1 MSAEKAVAGAAG
13 GLEPWSA
20 AVKRGRGRP
29 RKERVVPSAEGSALL
44 EAQAVIDAP
53 EAGPQEKAEKPTAL
67 FAARRAPRDSLR
79 ALGERWLDEL
89 YAVRGLSPMT
99 VDSYRQDI
107 ASLSSFMEESGAEN
121 CTAKEALSRL
131 DDEQLLLF
139 VVWLRR
145 RGDGKRTL
153 ARRLSCL
160 RGFLGWCVEQGLM
173 SGNPAELLDGPKLP
187 RVLPNVLSR
196 QEVLSLIDAPDRRT
210 KLGRRDHAML
220 ELMYASGLRVSEL
233 VNLRP
238 LDIDLQAGT
247 VRVFGKGRKE
257 RLVPMHAR
265 AVAVMDEYLR
275 SVRPDF
281 MPQDSR
287 VFLNRSGHGL
297 TRQAVWKLI
306 RRYALDARIGRDI
319 SPHTLRHT
327 FATHLLEGGADLR
340 TVQILLGH
348 SDLAATELYT
358 HVRSDLLEDVYR
370 RCHPRNA
377 FHPEAGDAPADGGQ
391 DEPSGPEAEASAADP
406 AGGGV
411 SAPSEAAPSEA
422 ADFGDP
428 ALSGLDAA
436 NIDAPVPSGRDF
448 ADAGVRSGGP
458 AGTGSVSGQQGH
470 GRTARAASGSS
481 GRDFASSAPSEAA
494 SPAADGASS
503 AD

>member
-1 MSAEKAVAGAAG
+1 MRGALPRKRRFGMAAEKEGTVP
-13 GLEPWSA
+13 GLEPWTA
-20 AVKRGRGRP
+20 PVKRGRGRP
-29 RKERVVPSAEGSALL
+29 RKTRAPEPEKSAVL

-53 EAGPQEKAEKPTAL
+53 SSSQEEEKKEKPTAF
-67 FAARRAPRDSLR
+67 FAAKSAPSDSLR

-89 YAVRGLSPMT
+89 FAVRGLSPMT

-107 ASLSSFMEESGAEN
+107 ASLATFLEESGAEKL
-121 CTAKEALSRL
+121 TARQALSSL

-160 RGFLGWCVEQGLM
+160 RGFLGWCVDQGLM

-196 QEVLSLIDAPDRRT
+196 EEVMRLLDAPDRHSR
-210 KLGRRDHAML
+210 LGRRDRAML

-238 LDIDLQAGT
+238 LDIDLQSGV

-257 RLVPMHAR
+257 RIVPMHAR
-265 AVAVMDEYLR
+265 AVAVMEDYLNN
-275 SVRPDF
+275 VRPDF

-287 VFLNRSGHGL
+287 IFLNRSGRGL

-306 RRYALDARIGRDI
+306 RRYALEARIGRDI
-319 SPHTLRHT
+319 SPHTMRHT

-340 TVQILLGH
+340 TVQMLLGH

-370 RCHPRNA
+370 RCHPRNL
-377 FHPEAGDAPADGGQ
+377 FHPASGGAAVDG
-391 DEPSGPEAEASAADP
+391 E
-406 AGGGV
+406 GGEDRV
-411 SAPSEAAPSEA
+411 SAGQERTAGAEN
-422 ADFGDP
+422 ADE
-428 ALSGLDAA
+428 
-436 NIDAPVPSGRDF
+436 N
-448 ADAGVRSGGP
+448 
-458 AGTGSVSGQQGH
+458 GTGGDV
-470 GRTARAASGSS
+470 R
-481 GRDFASSAPSEAA
+481 ASSA
-494 SPAADGASS
+494 G
-503 AD
+503 

>member
-1 MSAEKAVAGAAG
+1 MSAEKA
-13 GLEPWSA
+13 GLEPWPA

-29 RKERVVPSAEGSALL
+29 RKVRADSAAEGSALL

-53 EAGPQEKAEKPTAL
+53 EGVSQEKEKKPTAL
-67 FAARRAPRDSLR
+67 SAARRAPSDSLR

-89 YAVRGLSPMT
+89 LAVRGLSPMT

-107 ASLSSFMEESGAEN
+107 ASLSSFLEESGLGD
-121 CTAKEALSRL
+121 CTAKQALSRL

-160 RGFLGWCVEQGLM
+160 RGFLGWCVDLGLM
-173 SGNPAELLDGPKLP
+173 EGNPAELLDGPKLP
-187 RVLPNVLSR
+187 RVLPNVLTR
-196 QEVLSLIDAPDRRT
+196 QEVLALIDAPDTRT

-233 VNLRP
+233 VHLRP
-238 LDIDLQAGT
+238 LDIDLQSGV

-265 AVAVMDEYLR
+265 AVAVMDDYLR
-275 SVRPDF
+275 SVRPEF
-281 MPQDSR
+281 MPQESV
-287 VFLNRSGHGL
+287 VFLNRSGMGL

-306 RRYALDARIGRDI
+306 RRYALEARIGRDI
-319 SPHTLRHT
+319 SPHTMRHT

-340 TVQILLGH
+340 TVQMLLGH

-377 FHPEAGDAPADGGQ
+377 YHAEGAEGASAGAGSSGGAS
-391 DEPSGPEAEASAADP
+391 EMAGASAAS
-406 AGGGV
+406 AGSADAV
-411 SAPSEAAPSEA
+411 SSGFGSFAGAGAVSEAGASAGARSSISGVTSASSA
-422 ADFGDP
+422 ASSAGADSSAASSSFI
-428 ALSGLDAA
+428 AAASDAA
-436 NIDAPVPSGRDF
+436 
-448 ADAGVRSGGP
+448 P
-458 AGTGSVSGQQGH
+458 AS
-470 GRTARAASGSS
+470 A
-481 GRDFASSAPSEAA
+481 ASSAPRDASLPSEEN
-494 SPAADGASS
+494 SKDDSHER
-503 AD
+503 